1 MTTLQLWRKKAM
13 GQSFRCELTL
23 ATPRR
28 WVREI
33 PIVKSGDGAKV
44 AFKLLIVFL
53 LILYSQIAFAYKE
66 LDALRPALVIALSA
80 IFMLVVELSQARQ
93 NFRFMWPQGA
103 LLIAFLAVCFVSS
116 FSAFWPRF
124 AFEKTTDFAKI
135 VLIWIV
141 IENTVTNAARLRTVL
156 MTMVI
161 GGLFPAVG
169 TIHHYVYHILREG
182 RATWIGVFA
191 NANEDAYGLVILIPI
206 AAALAIESKWWV
218 RVVLVCI
225 IASYLLAIFLTYS
238 RGGLLGVLAVVGLA
252 GWKQKS
258 AIVRAVMVVGLV
270 GLIVLAGAYWQRSQG
285 FNDLSNDSTVTE
297 RIGTMRAGIRMFEA
311 NPLFGIG
318 PACSMFAYPI
328 YAPDE
333 ARCGCQL
340 QLTVHNTFVQVLSE
354 VGILGFMPFMLLF
367 GVSFWR
373 AWKLQKGALSTYAT
387 ALEVALWG
395 FVVCGLSGGFA
406 YTWWPYLLGV
416 LIVAAT
422 HMSTFDPQ
430 ERFDA
435 AN

>member
-1 MTTLQLWRKKAM
+1 
-13 GQSFRCELTL
+13 
-23 ATPRR
+23 
-28 WVREI
+28 
-33 PIVKSGDGAKV
+33 
-44 AFKLLIVFL
+44 
-53 LILYSQIAFAYKE
+53 
-66 LDALRPALVIALSA
+66 
-80 IFMLVVELSQARQ
+80 
-93 NFRFMWPQGA
+93 
-103 LLIAFLAVCFVSS
+103 
-116 FSAFWPRF
+116 
-124 AFEKTTDFAKI
+124 
-135 VLIWIV
+135 
-141 IENTVTNAARLRTVL
+141 
-156 MTMVI
+156 
-161 GGLFPAVG
+161 
-169 TIHHYVYHILREG
+169 
-182 RATWIGVFA
+182 
-191 NANEDAYGLVILIPI
+191 
-206 AAALAIESKWWV
+206 
-218 RVVLVCI
+218 
-225 IASYLLAIFLTYS
+225 
-238 RGGLLGVLAVVGLA
+238 
-252 GWKQKS
+252 
-258 AIVRAVMVVGLV
+258 
-270 GLIVLAGAYWQRSQG
+270 
-285 FNDLSNDSTVTE
+285 
-297 RIGTMRAGIRMFEA
+297 MRAGIRMFEA

>member
-23 ATPRR
+23 PTPRR

-33 PIVKSGDGAKV
+33 PIVTSGDGAKV

-116 FSAFWPRF
+116 FS
-124 AFEKTTDFAKI
+124 
-135 VLIWIV
+135 
-141 IENTVTNAARLRTVL
+141 
-156 MTMVI
+156 
-161 GGLFPAVG
+161 
-169 TIHHYVYHILREG
+169 
-182 RATWIGVFA
+182 
-191 NANEDAYGLVILIPI
+191 ANEDAYGLVILIPI